1 MEITC
6 SRDKGS
12 FSFYQTIALSAPE
25 GEPITSKVESHR
37 TLNVASPGFQI
48 LSLQAQKSK
57 PGTLPLVRSW
67 FSPLCKQSHRTA
79 KLPLKF

>member
-12 FSFYQTIALSAPE
+12 FPLYQSIAFNAPE
-25 GEPITSKVESHR
+25 GEPVTSKAESHCR
-37 TLNVASPGFQI
+37 LIVYPLI

-57 PGTLPLVRSW
+57 PGTISGLFMVFLIV
-67 FSPLCKQSHRTA
+67 
-79 KLPLKF
+79 